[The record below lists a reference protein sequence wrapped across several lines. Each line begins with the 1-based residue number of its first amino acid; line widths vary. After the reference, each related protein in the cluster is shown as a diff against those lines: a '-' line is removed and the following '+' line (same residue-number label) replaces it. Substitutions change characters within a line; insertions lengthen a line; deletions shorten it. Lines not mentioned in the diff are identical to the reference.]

1 MTRSAKAHLVSSYEI
16 GYAQRMGKTK
26 DYSGVAVGAAALLV
40 VVGIIWIVTNMQT
53 QNYLFGAVL
62 LGLGVALGI
71 VGAIMSRRRG

>member
-1 MTRSAKAHLVSSYEI
+1 
-16 GYAQRMGKTK
+16 MGKTK